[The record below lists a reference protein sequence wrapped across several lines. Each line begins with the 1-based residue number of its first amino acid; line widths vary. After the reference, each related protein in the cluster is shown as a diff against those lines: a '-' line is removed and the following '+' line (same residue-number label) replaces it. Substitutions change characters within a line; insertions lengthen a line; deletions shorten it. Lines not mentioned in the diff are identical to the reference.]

1 MKKSLFTMFAI
12 LVLSMLATTVVFA
25 EPTHPNEV
33 GLYMTPD
40 GYGATGT
47 METMVPVDVFLV
59 LTKPADAE
67 NGYVPFSYVL
77 GFELGLHFDPSPI
90 GDLFRL
96 GEVFPPGS
104 INVGDN
110 SDINQGFLD
119 YIVGVSTDYPL
130 IVTDESVVLM
140 RFIFLKITDSQTA
153 ITLKPTIPASIS
165 GEMAFLG
172 EEYSQLR
179 AMYSVGGSHDAP
191 VFIFNGEAVAVE
203 TESFGSVKALYR

>member
-1 MKKSLFTMFAI
+1 MKKSLFTLYAI
-12 LVLSMLATTVVFA
+12 LVLSMLSSSVVVA

-47 METMVPVDVFLV
+47 MDVMVPVEVFLV

-67 NGYVPFSYVL
+67 NGFVPFSYVL
-77 GFELGLHFDPSPI
+77 GFELALHFDPSPI

-110 SDINQGFLD
+110 TDINQGFLE
-119 YIVGVSTDYPL
+119 YIVGISTDFPL

-140 RFIFLKITDSQTA
+140 TIIFLKITASQTA
-153 ITLKPTIPASIS
+153 ITLKPTIPASIP

-172 EEYSQLR
+172 EEYEQLR
-179 AMYSVGGSHDAP
+179 VMHSISGSHDAP

-203 TESFGSVKALYR
+203 TESFGSVKALFR

>member
-1 MKKSLFTMFAI
+1 MMKSLFTMCSI
-12 LVLSMLATTVVFA
+12 LVLSMLVSSVVFA

-67 NGYVPFSYVL
+67 NGFVPFSHVL
-77 GFELGLHFDPSPI
+77 GFELALHFDPAPY
-90 GDLFRL
+90 GDLFKL

-119 YIVGVSTDYPL
+119 YIVGISTDYPL

-140 RFIFLKITDSQTA
+140 TIIFFKVTASQTA
-153 ITLKPTIPASIS
+153 ITLKPIIPASIS

-172 EEYSQLR
+172 EDYEQLR
-179 AMYSVGGSHDAP
+179 AMHSISGSHDAP

-203 TESFGSVKALYR
+203 KESFGSVKALFR

>member
-1 MKKSLFTMFAI
+1 MKKSLFAMCAI
-12 LVLSMLATTVVFA
+12 LVLSMLASSVVFA

-47 METMVPVDVFLV
+47 MDVMVPVDVFLV

-67 NGYVPFSYVL
+67 NGYVPFSHVL
-77 GFELGLHFDPSPI
+77 GFELALHFDPSPI
-90 GDLFRL
+90 GDLFLL
-96 GEVFPPGS
+96 GEVFPPSS

-119 YIVGVSTDYPL
+119 YIVGVSSDDPL

-140 RFIFLKITDSQTA
+140 MFTFMKVTASQTA
-153 ITLKPTIPASIS
+153 VILKPIIPASIS

-172 EEYSQLR
+172 EEYEQLR
-179 AMYSVGGSHDAP
+179 VMHSISGSHDAP

-203 TESFGSVKALYR
+203 TESFGSVKALFR